1 MRRLGGVLWPG
12 SAVARGGSTLS
23 QAKHAAARVALAR
36 QCPHGRSL
44 RMDDTE
50 GRRTR
55 ATGRRGGGLDA
66 GGGWW
71 PAMAG
76 RRPGVATS
84 RSTSEEAAAARGV
97 CQEGD
102 EELGFQAFSSFY
114 TMGT

>member
-1 MRRLGGVLWPG
+1 
-12 SAVARGGSTLS
+12 
-23 QAKHAAARVALAR
+23 
-36 QCPHGRSL
+36 
-44 RMDDTE
+44 MDATE
-50 GRRTR
+50 GQRTR

-76 RRPGVATS
+76 RRPGVATA
-84 RSTSEEAAAARGV
+84 RSTLEEAAAAIGV

-114 TMGT
+114 TMGTRC

>member
-1 MRRLGGVLWPG
+1 MCHARLD
-12 SAVARGGSTLS
+12 
-23 QAKHAAARVALAR
+23 LAPAS
-36 QCPHGRSL
+36 PHGRSL
-44 RMDDTE
+44 RMDATE

-84 RSTSEEAAAARGV
+84 RSTSEEAAAARV

-114 TMGT
+114 TMGTQC